1 MKVDS
6 YAVKQQAV
14 SQYARLEIQN
24 TSIKIETRDLAAG
37 ESFSDVLDL
46 SMEGK
51 ELSLSNSNEIDDED
65 IFKLSEEDKAKIR
78 LIEALISRLTGKR
91 FRFTG
96 FRVDGKD
103 YEFDSEFDQKV
114 MNLKKDQ
121 RLKGKSNRPKIVDKP
136 TRILRGFRAS
146 ITYSSEVYEKEQMS
160 YSSKGIVK
168 TEDGKEIEFDLNVNM
183 SREKYEKNA
192 MNIQVGNFHDP
203 LIIDLDGKGVG
214 FTNKKISI
222 DINLDG
228 EKDSVFVPKGGS
240 GFLALDKNN
249 NGIIDDGKELFGP
262 QTGEGFMEL
271 SKYDQDQNGW
281 IDENDEIFNSLKIW
295 EIDENGEST
304 LIGLKEADVGA
315 IYVSGVNTSYTL
327 QSEGEEAGKIKNSS
341 FYLSE
346 SGVARQIH
354 EVDLKI

>member
-1 MKVDS
+1 MKIDS
-6 YAVKQQAV
+6 FAVKQQAV

-24 TSIKIETRDLAAG
+24 TSVTVDARNFAAG

-51 ELSLSNSNEIDDED
+51 ELSLNNTSEVEEED
-65 IFKLSEEDKAKIR
+65 IFKLSEEDKAKMR
-78 LIEALISRLTGKR
+78 LLEALISRLTGRR

-96 FRVDGKD
+96 IRIDGED
-103 YEFDSEFDQKV
+103 YELDSEFDKKI
-114 MNLKKDQ
+114 MNLKKDD
-121 RLKGKSNRPKIVDKP
+121 RLKGKSNKP
-136 TRILRGFRAS
+136 VVTTRSRRILGGVSFKIS
-146 ITYSSEVYEKEQMS
+146 HSSEVYEKEQMS

-168 TEDGKEIEFDLNVNM
+168 TEDGKEIEFDLNVKM
-183 SREKYEKNA
+183 SREKYEKNTT
-192 MNIQVGNFHDP
+192 NIQFGSYHDP
-203 LIIDLDGKGVG
+203 LIIDLNGKGVG
-214 FTNKKISI
+214 FTDKKISI

-228 EKDSVFVPKGGS
+228 EKDSIFVPKNGN

-249 NGIIDDGKELFGP
+249 NGIIDDGTELFGP
-262 QTGEGFMEL
+262 ETGAGFEEL

-281 IDENDEIFNSLKIW
+281 IDENDEIFSSLKIW

-315 IYVSGVNTSYTL
+315 IFVSGVNTSYRL
-327 QSEGEEAGKIKNSS
+327 EAEGEEAGKIKNSS

-346 SGVARQIH
+346 NGVARQLH